1 VKLQRLE
8 LARWL
13 WAKRKPIRGSI
24 AETYLRAANVRNHR
38 NHRATSLKWARNH
51 RATVRNHRSPI
62 ARNRAPVFY

>member
-1 VKLQRLE
+1 L
-8 LARWL
+8 
-13 WAKRKPIRGSI
+13 RGGCATI
-24 AETYLRAANVRNHR
+24 AATIAFSNVRNHR